1 MAEASGSDAKV
12 TEKIAEINITETE
25 RRCAGSAV
33 PLQDIYV
40 AYQVESVIREPDK
53 TPYVVWR
60 RYSDF
65 EVLHSHLQDCFPY
78 AIIPPL
84 PERKVLYRWQKLPAD
99 RLDPDFVERRR
110 TSLELFLRRV
120 ANHPELSTNALF
132 LEFLKHE
139 ASWRDELNT
148 GGLLHRADS
157 MLRSFNASLRLRS
170 PDTEFEEVKSYSGDL
185 QMSLSNI
192 LRIRAKLADRTYG
205 LHQLHQNYGR
215 VLSEWS
221 RLERGSHGDELQR
234 AGQFMDKYAQ
244 CALPLLEEQEQAAD
258 ALKEYLFYAGA
269 LGAVC
274 KHHDVLQYE
283 LEKKE
288 ALFTSKE
295 SQHTQIVDGG
305 NKAGQSLV
313 SRLLSPSSPEQRASS
328 LELQL
333 ETLQGQIQTQ
343 TREKKE
349 FARKA
354 RAEIAKFQAQKDKDI
369 KEALILY
376 VISQIKLCN
385 ESISIWNNLH
395 NCFQKM

>member
-1 MAEASGSDAKV
+1 MAEASGSDAKA
-12 TEKIAEINITETE
+12 TEKIVEINITETE

-40 AYQVESVIREPDK
+40 AYQVESVICEPEK
-53 TPYVVWR
+53 TPYIVWR

-65 EVLHSHLQDCFPY
+65 EVLHSHLQESFPY
-78 AIIPPL
+78 VIVPPL
-84 PERKVLYRWQKLPAD
+84 PERKVVMYRWQKLPSD

-110 TSLELFLRRV
+110 ASLELFLRRV
-120 ANHPELSTNALF
+120 AGHPELSTNALF

-157 MLRSFNASLRLRS
+157 MLRSLNATLRLRN

-221 RLERGSHGDELQR
+221 RLERGPHGDELQR

-274 KHHDVLQYE
+274 KHHDILQYE

-288 ALFTSKE
+288 ALFSSKE
-295 SQHTQIVDGG
+295 SQHTQIT
-305 NKAGQSLV
+305 GQSLM
-313 SRLLSPSSPEQRASS
+313 SRLLSPSSPEERANS

-333 ETLQGQIQTQ
+333 ETLQGQIQGQ

-349 FARKA
+349 FAKKA
-354 RAEIAKFQAQKDKDI
+354 RAEIAKFQVQKDKDI
-369 KEALILY
+369 KDALILY
-376 VISQIKLCN
+376 VKSQIELCN
-385 ESISIWNNLH
+385 ESISIWKNLH
-395 NCFQKM
+395 SCFEKM